1 MEQNFNLDPETG
13 VPVRFQDPTF
23 VNKAFSTTADAVS
36 SVPGAV
42 IDNPVTTIGI
52 LGGGY
57 SLGKKPL
64 IDPLVKGLKTGTAQ
78 QNLKNIIGSKY
89 VKPSDFKN
97 FVPAQSMNMNPGQ
110 ARSFMDPKAL
120 FSRTKQLPGQIFRQA
135 GQQIKANPFAAGG
148 QALSSASIV
157 APLAYSAY
165 VTVKDEADRTTAN
178 IENLYGEQE
187 QIQQDALPKA
197 VSSLQRLNQYE
208 MDLAEIEGREP
219 VEITGLDQASQ
230 YIDSL
235 ENFEG
240 IGNYQAGDLQKE
252 RAFEVPQEE
261 TDAIPTEEAQN
272 LTIPKEGAVD
282 APSKIEE
289 FQARKPDV
297 FDEPTYTDDQGNQF
311 DALGNLMTDLESPS
325 MEEFLRDAAPLPA
338 SNVEMTNQ
346 LPTGQVQLPTQT
358 RTMDAR
364 PSDLPTQIR
373 TMDVR
378 PPSEEELRLQ
388 NITNPGNRRLDRG
401 GTLSGG
407 LDLGGTFRGGRDFGG
422 TSTQELGYGGLPKS
436 DFNVA
441 KPVGNRRFD
450 SSGLELPSKNDIRRA
465 LKAKYPNASRRQI
478 SGLAE
483 LEMYN
488 TQQNQIKNDRDFAF
502 NVEKFRANY
511 NLDADKLAESR
522 RQFDQ
527 ESQRKD
533 FQFESEFQ
541 LDLAEHNALNN
552 YRQGTLDIDS
562 AKLALSAE
570 DLKLKR
576 ELSDVGTRNYIMN
589 NGNSVLQKLYS
600 GQSLNPDELNVLR
613 RYDYMMREARTGMGD
628 GIDIFEGMGLD
639 AKQKYELY
647 RTGSLTQASQTDSK
661 SKETDAAQFV
671 RMNSRSLP
679 RPITDD
685 KKLKPNQAQ
694 IILDAAGGNKSLARE
709 AAEELGFIF

>member
-1 MEQNFNLDPETG
+1 MEQNLNLDPETG

-23 VNKAFSTTADAVS
+23 ANKVLGGTADFVS
-36 SVPGAV
+36 SVPGTVA
-42 IDNPVTTIGI
+42 DNPVTTTGI
-52 LGGGY
+52 LGAGY
-57 SLGKKPL
+57 SLAKKPL
-64 IDPLVKGLKTGTAQ
+64 IDPLVKGLQTGTAQ
-78 QNLKNIIGSKY
+78 QNLRNILGSKY

-97 FVPAQSMNMNPGQ
+97 FVPMQSIKKMSPGQ
-110 ARSFMDPKAL
+110 AKSFMDPKSL
-120 FSRTKQLPGQIFRQA
+120 FARTKQLPGQILKQT
-135 GQQIKANPFAAGG
+135 GQQIKANPFASLG
-148 QALSSASIV
+148 QVASTASIV
-157 APLAYSAY
+157 APIAYGAY
-165 VTVKDEADRTTAN
+165 ETVKEEADRTTAN

-252 RAFEVPQEE
+252 RAFEVQQEE
-261 TDAIPTEEAQN
+261 TDAIPTEQAQN
-272 LTIPKEGAVD
+272 LTIPQEGAVD

-289 FQARKPDV
+289 FEARKPDV
-297 FDEPTYTDDQGNQF
+297 FDAPTYTDDQGRQF
-311 DALGNLMTDLESPS
+311 DALGNLMTDQESPS
-325 MEEFLRDAAPLPA
+325 MEEFLRDDVPGVPG
-338 SNVEMTNQ
+338 SDVEMTNQ
-346 LPTGQVQLPTQT
+346 LPTGQDQ
-358 RTMDAR
+358 
-364 PSDLPTQIR
+364 SPTQIR
-373 TMDVR
+373 TMDAR
-378 PPSEEELRLQ
+378 LPSAEEQRLQ
-388 NITNPGNRRLDRG
+388 NMTNPSNLRLNRG
-401 GTLSGG
+401 GTLSG
-407 LDLGGTFRGGRDFGG
+407 F
-422 TSTQELGYGGLPKS
+422 QS
-436 DFNVA
+436 DFTQA
-441 KPVGNRRFD
+441 KPVSSRRFD
-450 SSGLELPSKNDIRRA
+450 SFGIEMPSKNDIRRA

-488 TQQNQIKNDRDFAF
+488 IQQNQIKNDREFAF

-511 NLDADKLAESR
+511 NLDADRLAESG

-527 ESQRKD
+527 ESQQKD

-541 LDLAEHNALNN
+541 LDLAEHNALNS
-552 YRQGTLDIDS
+552 YRQGTLDVDK
-562 AKLALSAE
+562 AKIALSAE

-589 NGNSVLQKLYS
+589 NGNAVLQKLSS

-613 RYDYMMREARTGMGD
+613 RYDYMMREARAGMGD

-647 RTGSLTQASQTDSK
+647 RTGSLTQASQTGSK

-671 RMNSRSLP
+671 RINSRNLP
-679 RPITDD
+679 RPLTDD

-694 IILDAAGGNKSLARE
+694 IILDIAGGDKSLARE